1 MLAAM
6 TNLSISDDELL
17 RKFAKDGFNLP
28 ANELDRLRHY
38 LDDRAVDSGLAA
50 PMHVREMIQT
60 VQELFRNHD
69 PYGGIRIGFI
79 RQLNE
84 LIQKYI
90 PDIQLG
96 DPLQSAKRA
105 RELRDKVIS
114 RVRDYDPRQTYE

>member
-1 MLAAM
+1 
-6 TNLSISDDELL
+6 
-17 RKFAKDGFNLP
+17 
-28 ANELDRLRHY
+28 
-38 LDDRAVDSGLAA
+38 
-50 PMHVREMIQT
+50 MHVREMIQT

-105 RELRDKVIS
+105 RELLGRILHAGRTS
-114 RVRDYDPRQTYE
+114 